1 MEKIAK
7 YINIFLWVIVG
18 ITAILAISFMTNI
31 SSDETNPD
39 MLSWLSTNLIWTYIL
54 LILSIIFLLGFGVIQ
69 LVSNF
74 KESKKAL
81 LSLVGIGVIVLIA
94 YLLSSEAIPVF
105 LGSEKFVEDGIL
117 TPKVSKW
124 VDTGLFTTYVFF
136 AISIVAIV
144 YSSIRGVFK

>member
-105 LGSEKFVEDGIL
+105 LGSEKFVEQGIL

>member
-31 SSDETNPD
+31 SSDEQNPD

-54 LILSIIFLLGFGVIQ
+54 LILSVIFLLGFGVIQ

-81 LSLVGIGVIVLIA
+81 MSLVGIGVIVLVA
-94 YLLSSEAIPVF
+94 YLLSSDAIPVF
-105 LGSEKFVEDGIL
+105 LGSEKFVEQGIL

>member
-31 SSDETNPD
+31 SSDEANPD

-54 LILSIIFLLGFGVIQ
+54 LILSIVFLLGFGIIQ

-81 LSLVGIGVIVLIA
+81 LSLVVIGVIVLIA

-105 LGSEKFVEDGIL
+105 LGSEKFVEQGIL